1 MQHQEAS
8 CIKEGVYN
16 HLHAP
21 DQKDRSD
28 NYDHAGPTPSLPNI
42 EEGYG
47 ILPVDSKNNENYS
60 KVDLATTPDCEEPMA
75 SEYAQTSIES
85 NEYFTLEQMNNC

>member
-16 HLHAP
+16 HLHTP
-21 DQKDRSD
+21 DQEDRSD
-28 NYDHAGPTPSLPNI
+28 NYDHAGPTPSSPNI

-47 ILPVDSKNNENYS
+47 VLPVDSKSNENYNN
-60 KVDLATTPDCEEPMA
+60 VATTPDCEEPMA

-85 NEYFTLEQMNNC
+85 NEYFTLERMNNC